1 MIGRL
6 LVVAGSIAAGAAAAA
21 AVWTKRKTEL
31 DTEARE
37 AGADAPAMPDAAEGR
52 EHGLTPLPPE
62 PETQAAATAEEPE
75 ADAGPDDLQSL
86 KGIGAVS
93 TERLAEQ
100 GVTTFAQIAAW
111 SDEDLDAMAE
121 AIKVSPERIRRE
133 DWVGQA
139 RAAGQGPN

>member
-6 LVVAGSIAAGAAAAA
+6 LVVAGGVAAGAVAAA
-21 AVWTKRKTEL
+21 AVWTRRKAEL
-31 DTEARE
+31 DAEARA
-37 AGADAPAMPDAAEGR
+37 AGADVPRVPDPAKAR
-52 EHGLTPLPPE
+52 EKGLTPLPIE
-62 PETQAAATAEEPE
+62 PDQATVTTAE
-75 ADAGPDDLQSL
+75 ADELQLL

-93 TERLAEQ
+93 EQRLADQ

-111 SDEDLDAMAE
+111 SDEDLETVAS

-139 RAAGQGPN
+139 RAAAEGTS